1 MESSLLRELAEK
13 AITKE
18 ELLKLVEFNFE
29 LLPLVISGVGS
40 PIAAVRYSCAKVL
53 VDLSKRQPQKMYEYM
68 DFFVSLLNSKYRILT
83 WNALAAIGY
92 LSAVDVDKKFDQI
105 FEKYYGLLNDE
116 YMVTVANVVG
126 NSAIIALSKPY
137 LAHRITG
144 KILGVDKIAITLHL
158 TNECKRVIAETA
170 IETFDEYYDRI
181 DDEDKMKI
189 ISFVKKH
196 AKSSLVSLKKKA
208 CAFLKRWCP

>member
-1 MESSLLRELAEK
+1 MESGLLRELAEK
-13 AITKE
+13 AITKQ
-18 ELLKLVEFNFE
+18 ELLKLVESNFE

-40 PIAAVRYSCAKVL
+40 SKATVRYTCAKVL
-53 VDLSKRQPQKMYEYM
+53 VDLSKRKPKKMYKYM
-68 DFFVSLLNSKYRILT
+68 DFFVSLLNSKYRILI

-92 LSAVDVDKKFDQI
+92 LSAVDVDRKFDQV
-105 FEKYYGLLNDE
+105 FEKYYGLLKDE

-137 LAHRITG
+137 LAHRITEE
-144 KILGVDKIAITLHL
+144 ILGVDKIAITPHL

-181 DDEDKMKI
+181 DDEDKMKVV
-189 ISFVKKH
+189 SFVKKH
-196 AKSSLVSLKKKA
+196 AKSSRVSLKKKA